1 MTPRR
6 SILCQILG
14 VTCVGFSAVAAA
26 AEFEAGHLFVT
37 LGGTNRIVEFDQ
49 HGAVVATFGE
59 TAPLLGAWGLAFL
72 PDGRLLVA
80 SRENDAM
87 AVFATDRTYEGGFVP
102 AGLDGPQGIDVGP
115 AGRIY
120 VGSTHTDSVIVLTPG
135 FSAFDA
141 IAGYPVWPIDGT
153 TMLAFNADN
162 RLLIGS
168 FFNSHLLECQDDG
181 QATADL
187 TGLAT
192 APECVSLAS
201 DGALLVSSAA
211 DDKVRVLAAGRFLLP
226 DLDRTS
232 AEMDQPMGV
241 AEGPDGRYYVA
252 SAANGRVLALGA
264 ADVDVWRDDAGS
276 FPVGVAWSPWWFEAR
291 VGGELL
297 PAQST
302 TPLVVD
308 EIARLAV
315 FPGNGRAFVVPAPG
329 SVLAAHFG
337 GEAFVFHG
345 VDQRDAKSK
354 SKRSFCGQQASRRND
369 DVPLASL
376 GITLKQKVKKGVV
389 DVVSAKGTLH
399 ASSGSVIFR
408 GSIKTTK
415 ALN

>member
-1 MTPRR
+1 MIR
-6 SILCQILG
+6 SLTVPFALCACIA
-14 VTCVGFSAVAAA
+14 SVAPA

-37 LGGTNRIVEFDQ
+37 LGGTNRVVEFDQ
-49 HGAVVATFGE
+49 TGAIVATFGE
-59 TAPLLGAWGLAFL
+59 TAPLSGAWGLAFL
-72 PDGRLLVA
+72 PDGQLLVA

-87 AVFATDRTYEGGFVP
+87 AVFATDRTFQGGFVP
-102 AGLDGPQGIDVGP
+102 AGVDGPQGIDIGP

-120 VGSTHTDSVIVLTPG
+120 VGSTHNDAVIVLTPAFGSFDSIPG
-135 FSAFDA
+135 F
-141 IAGYPVWPIDGT
+141 PVWPIDGT

-187 TGLAT
+187 VGLASS
-192 APECVSLAS
+192 PECVSLAS
-201 DGALLVSSAA
+201 DGALLVSSSA
-211 DDKVRVLAAGRFLLP
+211 DDKIRVLAAGRILLP

-232 AEMDQPMGV
+232 PEMDKPMGAV
-241 AEGPDGRYYVA
+241 EGPDGRIFVA
-252 SAANGRVLALGA
+252 SAGNGRVLALGVG
-264 ADVDVWRDDAGS
+264 DTDVWRDELGS

-297 PAQST
+297 PSQST
-302 TPLVVD
+302 TPIAVD
-308 EIARLAV
+308 EIVRLAL
-315 FPGNGRAFVVPAPG
+315 FPGNGRAYVVPDPAGALATHFGIEPFVV
-329 SVLAAHFG
+329 
-337 GEAFVFHG
+337 HG

-354 SKRSFCGQQASRRND
+354 AKRSFCGQQVSRRD
-369 DVPLASL
+369 DAVPLVSL
-376 GITLKQKVKKGVV
+376 GLTLKQKVKKGVV

-415 ALN
+415 PLN